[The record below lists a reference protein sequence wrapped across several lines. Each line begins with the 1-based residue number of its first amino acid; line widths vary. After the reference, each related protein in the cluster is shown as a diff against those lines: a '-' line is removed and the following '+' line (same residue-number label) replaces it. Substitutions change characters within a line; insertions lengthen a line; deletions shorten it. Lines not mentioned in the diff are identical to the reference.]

1 MKPSII
7 RNRTIFKA
15 SLAVKSRL
23 LCSHL
28 TKDLQNKYSRRS
40 VRVTEGDTVRVM
52 RGEYKGVSGKIIKV
66 SSEKNGVAVE
76 GIKREKLKGGNVDVF
91 IHPSNLLITD
101 LNTEDKWRQNKLE
114 GKHQKSKETKPKEE
128 KPKTTPQK
136 EAKQEVKQ
144 EVKQEKPKETKPKPK
159 ETKESKTAKNA
170 KKEDK

>member
-28 TKDLQNKYSRRS
+28 SKDLQNKYSRRS

-52 RGEYKGVSGKIIKV
+52 RGEYKGVSGKITQV

-128 KPKTTPQK
+128 KPKTTTPQK
-136 EAKQEVKQ
+136 EVKQ
-144 EVKQEKPKETKPKPK
+144 EVKQEKPKETKPKSK
-159 ETKESKTAKNA
+159 ENKESKTAKSA

>member
-52 RGEYKGVSGKIIKV
+52 RGEYKGVSGKITKV

-136 EAKQEVKQ
+136 EAKQET
-144 EVKQEKPKETKPKPK
+144 KQEKPKETKPKPK
-159 ETKESKTAKNA
+159 ENKESKTAKTA

>member
-28 TKDLQNKYSRRS
+28 SKDLQNKYSRRS

-52 RGEYKGVSGKIIKV
+52 RGEYKGVSGKIIRV

-144 EVKQEKPKETKPKPK
+144 ETPKETKPKPK
-159 ETKESKTAKNA
+159 ENKESKTAKNA
-170 KKEDK
+170 KKENK

>member
-144 EVKQEKPKETKPKPK
+144 EKPKEN
-159 ETKESKTAKNA
+159 KESKTAKNA

>member
-28 TKDLQNKYSRRS
+28 SKDLQNKYSRRS

-52 RGEYKGVSGKIIKV
+52 RGEYKGVSGKIIRV

-101 LNTEDKWRQNKLE
+101 INTEDKWRQNKLE
-114 GKHQKSKETKPKEE
+114 GKHQQSKETKPKEE

-144 EVKQEKPKETKPKPK
+144 EKPKEN
-159 ETKESKTAKNA
+159 KESKTAKNA
-170 KKEDK
+170 KKENK